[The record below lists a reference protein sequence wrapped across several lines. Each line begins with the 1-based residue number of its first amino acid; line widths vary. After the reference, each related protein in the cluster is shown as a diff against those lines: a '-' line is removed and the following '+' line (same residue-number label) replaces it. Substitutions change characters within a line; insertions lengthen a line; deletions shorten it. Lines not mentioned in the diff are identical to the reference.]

1 MNYIIYI
8 YNVTRIH
15 RICIFQFFGCRKKKG
30 YIEYYPPTRPP
41 QILIKNVLK
50 NCFFSAFGKI
60 LVLVSA
66 FSIQTLI
73 INVLKN
79 CFFSFWQDF
88 GFGEC
93 FFYSNSH

>member
-1 MNYIIYI
+1 M
-8 YNVTRIH
+8 H
-15 RICIFQFFGCRKKKG
+15 FSIFRVQKKNG

-73 INVLKN
+73 INVLLKI
-79 CFFSFWQDF
+79 CFF
-88 GFGEC
+88 
-93 FFYSNSH
+93 